1 MAELNTLKDL
11 MVAVFC
17 AQGFWAIE
25 DGKAPL
31 WAKSVVSAY
40 PEAVILKGSKPAKV
54 LDPIKEALRAKG
66 YPVFGTKDC
75 SHPFYGE
82 RSLVVI
88 PQNTLETWKSKE
100 ILPELNAYAQQKSQ
114 ETVDF

>member
-1 MAELNTLKDL
+1 MAEMNNLKDL
-11 MVAVFC
+11 MVAIFC
-17 AQGFWAIE
+17 ANGFWAIE
-25 DGKAPL
+25 EGKAPL

-40 PEAVILKGSKPAKV
+40 PGAIILKGNKPAKV

-66 YPVFGTKDC
+66 FPVFGSKDC

-88 PQNTLETWKSKE
+88 PQNTLESWKSKE
-100 ILPELNAYAQQKSQ
+100 IQQDLLSYAEQKTQ

>member
-1 MAELNTLKDL
+1 MSEVNNLKDL
-11 MVAVFC
+11 LVAVFC

-25 DGKAPL
+25 EGKAPL

-40 PEAVILKGSKPAKV
+40 PGAVILKGSKPAKA
-54 LDPIKEALRAKG
+54 LDSVKEALRAKG

-88 PQNTLETWKSKE
+88 PANTLEVWKSKE
-100 ILPELNAYAQQKSQ
+100 VLPELNAFAQAKSQ